1 MSKNTK
7 KKLEIGLNV
16 EPLELA
22 TDDKAGSN
30 KRPRPFIK
38 WAGGKQRLIR
48 ELVSRMPA
56 NYHRY
61 FEPFLGGGALFFF
74 LRPEHAY
81 LSDINDSLV
90 NTYNAVKNNTDKL
103 ITDLKKHVY
112 EKEYFYEVRN
122 ADRTSEFKYW
132 SDIEKASRFIFLNK
146 TCFNGLHRVNSK
158 GQFNTPFG
166 RYKNPTIVDEPNL
179 KLCSKALETANLKVQ
194 SFLDIE
200 EQAMEGD
207 FVYFDPP
214 YAPINSTSNFTSF
227 AKEGFDDDMQLALRD
242 LCARLDKRGVM
253 WMQSNSAVPL
263 IENLYKDYKIERIS
277 ALRAINSKANSR
289 GKIDEVVITNY

>member
-1 MSKNTK
+1 MSGNTK
-7 KKLEIGLNV
+7 KKSKAEETLEQFH
-16 EPLELA
+16 LA
-22 TDDKAGSN
+22 SEDKAGNN

-38 WAGGKQRLIR
+38 WAGGKQRLVP
-48 ELVSRMPA
+48 ELVSRMPSS
-56 NYHRY
+56 YHRY

-74 LRPEHAY
+74 LRPKRAY
-81 LSDINDSLV
+81 LSDVNDSLM
-90 NTYNAVKNNTDKL
+90 NTYNAVKNNTDEL
-103 ITDLKKHVY
+103 VADLKKHVY
-112 EKEYFYEVRN
+112 EKEYFYEIRN
-122 ADRTSEFKYW
+122 IDRLDDFKYW

-179 KLCSKALETANLKVQ
+179 KLCSQALTTASLKVQ
-194 SFLDIE
+194 SFLNIE
-200 EQAMEGD
+200 KQAMEGD

-214 YAPINSTSNFTSF
+214 YAPISKTSNFTSF
-227 AKEGFDDDMQLALRD
+227 AKEGFGDDMQLALRD
-242 LCARLDKRGVM
+242 LCARLDKKGVM

-263 IENLYKDYKIERIS
+263 IEDLYKDYKIERIS
-277 ALRAINSKANSR
+277 ALRAINSKATSR